1 MSQIQ
6 ITKLNDWL
14 RSTLAPRI
22 SQAERERDKLL
33 SEIKKA
39 TEALPEYCNQLS
51 KKAEQDMEMKRENR
65 AQYKAAKALSKLTTI
80 VAEICKS
87 INIPQEKSSIELRNL
102 QRGLQKAASEGAR
115 VRTEYLRHIRPFYI
129 IDMMSFGGN
138 IDKLRRLSEELHTFL
153 MGHGTLL
160 RSLEELDEKMKT
172 IEKLQTSR
180 DTISAQKESTEQQL
194 SEAQI
199 TETRLRE
206 ELGRIRQNKKMKEYV
221 QIDKNLRTIR
231 KELLR
236 TGFSRLGRPLRKL
249 ASISARGEYPVSAE
263 IRQYLNEYLTKPFS
277 TFLREAEGYPR
288 LKALMTTLSDAVSSS
303 KLALKQRET
312 KKVLDRSEQII
323 SGNSLTR
330 IQTEA
335 GRLKAEYDRCLLDE
349 ETASLVRQ
357 LKDLKENGRT
367 NSSHQKGL
375 KAELQKALES
385 EKKANEQ
392 ISSMMREI
400 EEFCSKLAGEEVRI
414 KSA

>member
-14 RSTLAPRI
+14 RNTLASRI

-80 VAEICKS
+80 VAEICKA
-87 INIPQEKSSIELRNL
+87 INIPQEKSSIALRNL

-115 VRTEYLRHIRPFYI
+115 IRTDYLRHIRPFYI

-180 DTISAQKESTEQQL
+180 DTISAQKESIEQQL

-206 ELGRIRQNKKMKEYV
+206 ELDRIRQNKKMKEYV
-221 QIDKNLRTIR
+221 QIDKNLRILR

-236 TGFSRLGRPLRKL
+236 TGFSRVGRPLRKL

-263 IRQYLNEYLTKPFS
+263 IREYVNEYLTKPFS

-288 LKALMTTLSDAVSSS
+288 LKALMTELSNAVSSG

-330 IQTEA
+330 IHTEA
-335 GRLKAEYDRCLLDE
+335 RRLKAEYDRCLLDE

-357 LKDLKENGRT
+357 LKDLKVNGRT
-367 NSSHQKGL
+367 NSSHQKEL
-375 KAELQKALES
+375 KAELQRALES

-392 ISSMMREI
+392 ISSMTREI
-400 EEFCSKLAGEEVRI
+400 EEFCSKLAGKEVRI